1 MTSKIILLVL
11 ATIAAVAA
19 VPHKALKRPNHDHI
33 DYYDCTGKATGNH
46 VHPTD
51 CTRFISCSAGGV
63 ASDMACP
70 DCNQHDEKCA
80 GEPFLRWSAATGNCE
95 WPADT
100 ECSTDG
106 DDSSGDS
113 DCEGIAVDGDC
124 DKDTCEHCG
133 FCKDKMSHFYRCNR
147 TFPSD
152 PKLEITGKW
161 VLESCDS
168 DLWWNPDLKPEG
180 VAVGGACDKWDNLSP
195 ETQKKYKDDK
205 SCVDI
210 PPVCAW
216 GQDEADKCSERYW
229 YLDPATMSEK
239 ENLSCPSGLLWDQA
253 TETCRSCANIDA
265 CEC

>member
-1 MTSKIILLVL
+1 MSQLS
-11 ATIAAVAA
+11 

-33 DYYDCTGKATGNH
+33 DYYDCTGKATGKH

-133 FCKDKMSHFYRCNR
+133 
-147 TFPSD
+147 
-152 PKLEITGKW
+152 
-161 VLESCDS
+161 
-168 DLWWNPDLKPEG
+168 
-180 VAVGGACDKWDNLSP
+180 
-195 ETQKKYKDDK
+195 
-205 SCVDI
+205 
-210 PPVCAW
+210 
-216 GQDEADKCSERYW
+216 
-229 YLDPATMSEK
+229 
-239 ENLSCPSGLLWDQA
+239 
-253 TETCRSCANIDA
+253 
-265 CEC
+265 